1 MAAGKRF
8 GIAFIKV
15 NGALLETM
23 KGASLDPGGKVRT
36 PVVGANQV
44 LGFTEELREAT
55 VECEV
60 SLGVGM
66 SLIELGNI
74 ADATITFECDTGQV
88 YTVAHASTAE
98 PAKAT
103 AGGTVPLKLFGQP
116 AEEMGV

>member
-1 MAAGKRF
+1 MAGKRF

-15 NGALLETM
+15 NGALLESG
-23 KGASLDPGGKVRT
+23 KGASIDIGGVVRT
-36 PVVGANQV
+36 PVVGGNQV
-44 LGFTEELREAT
+44 LGFTEELKEST

-66 SLIELGNI
+66 SLVEIGKI

-88 YTVAHASTAE
+88 YTVAHASLAE
-98 PAKAT
+98 PPKAT
-103 AGGTVPLKLFGQP
+103 AGGGMVPLKFFGQP